1 MADMNLITSDELAN
15 LRFQSG
21 TSSLKSQIVTSSC
34 WGGARTAPYAF
45 TEHGGKREQGRYIF
59 DAESNS
65 NLTPLI
71 VLLERRIS
79 PKLH

>member
-1 MADMNLITSDELAN
+1 MPSKKIIARKLITSADEFAN

-21 TSSLKSQIVTSSC
+21 TSSLKSQIGISS

-59 DAESNS
+59 DAENNS

-71 VLLERRIS
+71 L
-79 PKLH
+79 

>member
-1 MADMNLITSDELAN
+1 MADKKLIASGEFAN
-15 LRFQSG
+15 LRFQSD
-21 TSSLKSQIVTSSC
+21 TLSLKSKIGISS

-59 DAESNS
+59 DAENNS

-71 VLLERRIS
+71 L
-79 PKLH
+79 